1 MIKIDLYD
9 PKSKE
14 TKHYEQNHISFGEL
28 KRVLKFNKLQ
38 EQDEAQLKILNTK
51 MDSGKLLTSSEEKK
65 YIELSG
71 KDDIYLEKME
81 ELVAGLFKNPKVTVE
96 AIDEGLSSDGLDTL
110 RDIMA
115 DAMGGIAADANHPAK
130 K

>member
-9 PKSKE
+9 PKSEE

-28 KRVLKFNKLQ
+28 KKVLKFNKLQ

-96 AIDEGLSSDGLDTL
+96 AIDDGLSSDGLDTL

-115 DAMGGIAADANHPAK
+115 DAMGGIVTDANHPAK

>member
-9 PKSKE
+9 PKSEE
-14 TKHYEQNHISFGEL
+14 TKQYVQNYISFGEL
-28 KRVLKFNKLQ
+28 KKVLKFNKLQ

-81 ELVAGLFKNPKVTVE
+81 ELVAGLFKNPKVTVQS
-96 AIDEGLSSDGLDTL
+96 IDDGLESDGMSTL
-110 RDIMA
+110 SDILA
-115 DAMGGIAADANHPAK
+115 DAMGGVEADTNHPAK

>member
-9 PKSKE
+9 PKSEE
-14 TKHYEQNHISFGEL
+14 TKQYKQNHISFGEL
-28 KRVLKFNKLQ
+28 KKVLKFNKLQ

-96 AIDEGLSSDGLDTL
+96 AIDDGLSSDGLDTL

-115 DAMGGIAADANHPAK
+115 DAMGGIVSDANHPAK

>member
-9 PKSKE
+9 PKSEE

-28 KRVLKFNKLQ
+28 KKVLKFNKLQ

-96 AIDEGLSSDGLDTL
+96 AIDDGLSSDGLDTL

>member
-9 PKSKE
+9 PKSEE

-28 KRVLKFNKLQ
+28 KKVLKFNKLQ

-81 ELVAGLFKNPKVTVE
+81 ELVAGLFKNPEVTVK
-96 AIDEGLSSDGLDTL
+96 AIDDGLSSDGLDTL

>member
-9 PKSKE
+9 PKSEE

-28 KRVLKFNKLQ
+28 KKVLKFNKLQ

-96 AIDEGLSSDGLDTL
+96 AIDNGLSSDGLDTL

-115 DAMGGIAADANHPAK
+115 DAMGGIVSDANHPAK

>member
-9 PKSKE
+9 PKSEE

-28 KRVLKFNKLQ
+28 KKVLKFNKLQ

-81 ELVAGLFKNPKVTVE
+81 ELIAGLFKNPKVTVE
-96 AIDEGLSSDGLDTL
+96 AIDDGLSSDGLDTL

-115 DAMGGIAADANHPAK
+115 DAMGGIVADANHPAK

>member
-9 PKSKE
+9 PKSEE
-14 TKHYEQNHISFGEL
+14 TKHYKQDHISFGEL
-28 KRVLKFNKLQ
+28 KKVLKFNKLQ

-96 AIDEGLSSDGLDTL
+96 AIDDGLSSDGLDTL

-115 DAMGGIAADANHPAK
+115 DAMGGIVSDANHPAK

>member
-9 PKSKE
+9 PKSEE

-28 KRVLKFNKLQ
+28 KKVLKFNKLQ

-81 ELVAGLFKNPKVTVE
+81 ELVAGLFKNPEVTVE
-96 AIDEGLSSDGLDTL
+96 AIDDGLSSDGLDTL

-115 DAMGGIAADANHPAK
+115 DAMGGIVSDANHPAK

>member
-9 PKSKE
+9 PKSEE

-28 KRVLKFNKLQ
+28 KKVLKFSKLQ

-51 MDSGKLLTSSEEKK
+51 MDSGKLLTSYEEKK

-96 AIDEGLSSDGLDTL
+96 AIDDGLSSDGLDTL

>member
-9 PKSKE
+9 PKSEE

-28 KRVLKFNKLQ
+28 KKVLKFNKLQ

-96 AIDEGLSSDGLDTL
+96 AIDDGLSSDGLDTL

-115 DAMGGIAADANHPAK
+115 DAMGGIVSDANHPAK

>member
-9 PKSKE
+9 PKSEE

-28 KRVLKFNKLQ
+28 KKVLKFNKLQ

-96 AIDEGLSSDGLDTL
+96 AIDDGLSSDGLDTL

-115 DAMGGIAADANHPAK
+115 DAMGGIVADANHPAK